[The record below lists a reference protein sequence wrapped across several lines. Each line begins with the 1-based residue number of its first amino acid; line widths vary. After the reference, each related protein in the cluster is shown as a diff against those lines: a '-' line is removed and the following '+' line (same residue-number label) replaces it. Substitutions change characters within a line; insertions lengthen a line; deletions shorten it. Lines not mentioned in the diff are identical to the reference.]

1 MSNEEI
7 IQNLF
12 PHICQILKADGLH
25 FRPMRRIREINTKKS
40 YVVGRINLKTKTIT
54 LDLYTAKK
62 REPKKIAS
70 ILRVLAHEI
79 AHIQKPPYYQRYR
92 GRLIIRQ
99 HYPRFYKQVNRN
111 IEVMKRDKVIKEY
124 FIKFDKNKSTVKFR

>member
-1 MSNEEI
+1 MQTQEEV
-7 IQNLF
+7 IQTLF
-12 PHICQILKADGLH
+12 PHICKILKVEGLH

-92 GRLIIRQ
+92 GRLIVRQ

-111 IEVMKRDKVIKEY
+111 IADIKKDEMTKG
-124 FIKFDKNKSTVKFR
+124 FMQNR

>member
-7 IQNLF
+7 IQTLF
-12 PHICQILKADGLH
+12 PHICKILKADGLH
-25 FRPMRRIREINTKKS
+25 FRPMRRTKEINTKKS

-92 GRLIIRQ
+92 GRLIVRK
-99 HYPRFYKQVNRN
+99 HYPRFYKQVNKN
-111 IEVMKRDKVIKEY
+111 IEAMKKDEKTREY
-124 FIKFDKNKSTVKFR
+124 FG

>member
-7 IQNLF
+7 IQTLF
-12 PHICQILKADGLH
+12 PHICKILKVEGLH
-25 FRPMRRIREINTKKS
+25 FKPMRRIREINTKKS

-92 GRLIIRQ
+92 GKIIMRQ
-99 HYPRFYKQVNRN
+99 HYPRFYKQVNKN
-111 IEVMKRDKVIKEY
+111 IEIMKKDKAIKIY
-124 FIKFDKNKSTVKFR
+124 F

>member
-1 MSNEEI
+1 MLSNEII
-7 IQNLF
+7 IQNFF
-12 PHICQILKADGLH
+12 PRICQLLKVEDLH
-25 FRPMRRIREINTKKS
+25 FRPMRRTREINTKKS

-92 GRLIIRQ
+92 GRLIIRK
-99 HYPRFYKQVNRN
+99 HYPRFYKQVKKN
-111 IEVMKRDKVIKEY
+111 IEAMRKDKVIGGV
-124 FIKFDKNKSTVKFR
+124 F